1 MSIPP
6 RHVIIRIKQTGTAP
20 IEKNRSLPILQ
31 LHIVNLFKGVIPIT
45 KNIIVTDAQG
55 NQIGTT
61 YPKRAKGLVKSG
73 RAEYANDCEIRLL
86 ITHAPAVTSIDNTE
100 DLNMSKIINFNAK
113 DFHFDASCENNVGA
127 RMIQH
132 NHLGQNETVFEIGDW
147 YWSWTQI
154 ISSKHLEKN
163 TDYLFRFAIE
173 LGINDTGDAVCQLYI
188 VRDKNYEDRDV
199 YPLQQSRF
207 LPVLSKDGPNG
218 LLRVFEVPFNSGD
231 AEITDLIFV
240 AQHAITRVLPAHDL
254 KDYDVL
260 EDLSYS
266 EWWEA
271 RSAAIAAEEEAET
284 ANYSSSRRV
293 RHLDLCGANIS
304 SSMLQK
310 LLKSCTENIDLTGA
324 NIYWDGD
331 EEEDFEESDSAA
343 DENAGRYE
351 HIMGEAQDVAQA
363 AIKRAYDA
371 VKARYDA
378 APQNS
383 IQKESLKFAMD
394 QLVGML
400 AKQTTET
407 TSDAEE
413 GADGKDGTEGEEA

>member
-1 MSIPP
+1 M
-6 RHVIIRIKQTGTAP
+6 
-20 IEKNRSLPILQ
+20 
-31 LHIVNLFKGVIPIT
+31 HIVNLFKGVIPIT

-61 YPKRAKGLVKSG
+61 YPKRAKGLVKNG
-73 RAEYANDCEIRLL
+73 RAEYTNDCEIRLL

-113 DFHFDASCENNVGA
+113 DFHFDASCENNVGC

-132 NHLGQNETVFEIGDW
+132 NHLGQNETIFEIGDW
-147 YWSWTQI
+147 RWSWTQI
-154 ISSKHLEKN
+154 ISSQHLEKN

-173 LGINDTGDAVCQLYI
+173 LGINDTDDAVSQLYI
-188 VRDKNYEDRDV
+188 IRDKNYEDRDV

-218 LLRVFEVPFNSGD
+218 LLRVFEIPFNSGD
-231 AEITDLIFV
+231 AEITDLVFV
-240 AQHAITRVLPAHDL
+240 AQHAVTRVLPAHDL
-254 KDYDVL
+254 QDYDSL
-260 EDLSYS
+260 EDLSFG

-271 RSAAIAAEEEAET
+271 RSSAMAAEAEAET
-284 ANYSSSRRV
+284 AKYTSPRHV
-293 RHLDLCGANIS
+293 RNLDLCGANIS

-310 LLKSCTENIDLTGA
+310 LLKTCTGNIDLAGA

-331 EEEDFEESDSAA
+331 DEEEDSEENDSAA
-343 DENAGRYE
+343 DENASYYE
-351 HIMGEAQDVAQA
+351 NIRDGAQDVARA
-363 AIKRAYDA
+363 AIHRAYDA

-383 IQKESLKFAMD
+383 IQQESLKFAMQ
-394 QLVGML
+394 QLEGML
-400 AKQTTET
+400 AEQTAEP

-413 GADGKDGTEGEEA
+413 GEEGEEGAEGEEA

>member
-1 MSIPP
+1 M
-6 RHVIIRIKQTGTAP
+6 
-20 IEKNRSLPILQ
+20 
-31 LHIVNLFKGVIPIT
+31 IPIT

-61 YPKRAKGLVKSG
+61 YPKRAKGLVKNG

-132 NHLGQNETVFEIGDW
+132 NHLEQNETVFEIGDW

-173 LGINDTGDAVCQLYI
+173 LGINDTNDAVCQLYI
-188 VRDKNYEDRDV
+188 IRDKNYEDRDV

-254 KDYDVL
+254 QDYDSL

-266 EWWEA
+266 EWWKKRFSEM
-271 RSAAIAAEEEAET
+271 SEENT
-284 ANYSSSRRV
+284 YP
-293 RHLDLCGANIS
+293 HLNKIDLCGANIS
-304 SSMLQK
+304 EKTLRR
-310 LLKSCTENIDLTGA
+310 LLKTGVRNIDLAGA
-324 NIYWDGD
+324 NIYQD
-331 EEEDFEESDSAA
+331 EDDEDFEVEED
-343 DENAGRYE
+343 DYNFNAG
-351 HIMGEAQDVAQA
+351 GNTAAQDHMEEITRS
-363 AIKRAYDA
+363 AIKRAYDS
-371 VKARYDA
+371 VKSQYNA
-378 APQNS
+378 APNGS
-383 IQKESLKFAMD
+383 IQQSSLKFAME
-394 QLVGML
+394 QLEQML
-400 AKQTTET
+400 TGQN
-407 TSDAEE
+407 AE
-413 GADGKDGTEGEEA
+413 KGTEGEEA